1 MKHPKPYLF
10 HIIDAIDKIQMF
22 IKGFTFETFLKDVK
36 TQDAVIR
43 NLEIIG
49 EASSKLE
56 QNFIKKVPQ
65 IPWRDLKDFR
75 NKLIHDYWELDYKL
89 IWKVAGKRTP
99 QLKKLLEPVVE
110 KLKD

>member
-1 MKHPKPYLF
+1 MKHPKPYLL
-10 HIIDAIDKIQMF
+10 HIIDAMDSIENF
-22 IKGFTFETFLKDVK
+22 LKGYTYQSFLKDKK

-56 QNFIKKVPQ
+56 QSFIKQVPQ
-65 IPWRDLKDFR
+65 IPWREIKDFR
-75 NKLIHDYWELDYKL
+75 NKLIHDYWELDFKV
-89 IWKVAGKRTP
+89 IWAVAVKRAP
-99 QLKKLLEPVVE
+99 QLKKLLQPVIE

>member
-1 MKHPKPYLF
+1 MKHPNPYLL
-10 HIIDAIDKIQMF
+10 HIIDAIDKIQTF
-22 IKGFTFETFLKDVK
+22 IKGLTFKTFLKDVK

-49 EASSKLE
+49 EASTHLE
-56 QNFIKKVPQ
+56 QKFIKQIPQ
-65 IPWRDLKDFR
+65 IPWRELKDFR
-75 NKLIHDYWELDYKL
+75 NKLIHDYWELDFKL
-89 IWKVAGKRTP
+89 IWKVAVKRAP